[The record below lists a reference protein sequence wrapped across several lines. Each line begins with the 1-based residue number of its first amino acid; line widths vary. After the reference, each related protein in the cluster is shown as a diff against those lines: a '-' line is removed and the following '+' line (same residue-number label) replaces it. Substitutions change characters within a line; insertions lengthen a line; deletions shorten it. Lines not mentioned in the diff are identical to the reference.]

1 MFIAFKVNVVDIAKK
16 INFKNVFK
24 KQQNIMNKYLLH
36 SSRPENLKEVQ
47 TKKFVK
53 WNESISRKK

>member
-53 WNESISRKK
+53 